1 MSQSFTFQQIGLVHS
16 CYKQKFGIPRQ
27 PGLVTEASASIELL
41 PPFNR
46 LDVLDGLDG
55 FSHIW
60 VHFIFH
66 ECMTD
71 NWKAKIR
78 PPRLGG
84 KEKMGIFATRAT
96 HRPNPLGLSVV
107 EIKGV
112 RKEGNRV
119 FIDIIGAD
127 LLDKTPIVDIKPYL
141 PYADA
146 LPNAKGGFAPLPTT
160 LKSVK
165 FSELALEQA
174 ESYKAI
180 YARDLV
186 PLIEQ
191 VIGQDPRPSYLVG
204 SENRN
209 HGNQLWNANIKWTA
223 KEDHFLVTQIEY
235 PVGEQHE
242 QVENAERL

>member
-1 MSQSFTFQQIGLVHS
+1 MTQFQFQQIGVVHS

-27 PGLVTEASASIELL
+27 PGLVKQASASIELL

-46 LDVLDGLDG
+46 LDTLDGLEG

-66 ECMTD
+66 QCIND

-84 KEKMGIFATRAT
+84 KKKMGIFATRAT

-107 EIKGV
+107 ELLSIRQEDG
-112 RKEGNRV
+112 RV
-119 FIDIIGAD
+119 FIDIAGAD
-127 LLDKTPIVDIKPYL
+127 LLDQTPVVDIKPYL

-146 LPNAKGGFAPLPTT
+146 ITDAQGGFAPERTE
-160 LKSVK
+160 LKPVF
-165 FSELALEQA
+165 FSELALSQLND
-174 ESYKAI
+174 YKET
-180 YARDLV
+180 YQRDLK

-191 VIGQDPRPSYLVG
+191 VIGQDPRPSHMTQQQG
-204 SENRN
+204 RTHANT
-209 HGNQLWNANIKWTA
+209 LWNADVKWVA
-223 KEDHFLVTQIEY
+223 ENGQFHVLYIDY
-235 PVGEQHE
+235 PFGD
-242 QVENAERL
+242 

>member
-1 MSQSFTFQQIGLVHS
+1 MTSTFQFQQIGVVHS

-27 PGLVTEASASIELL
+27 PGLVTEASGSIELL

-46 LDVLDGLDG
+46 LDVLDGLDD

-66 ECMTD
+66 ECMNDT
-71 NWKAKIR
+71 WKAKIR

-107 EIKGV
+107 AIKGV
-112 RKEGNRV
+112 RKEGKRV

-127 LLDKTPIVDIKPYL
+127 LLDQTPIVDIKPYL

-146 LPNAKGGFAPLPTT
+146 LLEAKGGFAPLPTI
-160 LKSVK
+160 LKPVM

-174 ESYKAI
+174 NSYKET
-180 YARDLV
+180 YQRDLI

-191 VIGQDPRPSYLVG
+191 VISQDPRPSYLAG
-204 SENRN
+204 LKGRD
-209 HGNQLWNANIKWTA
+209 HGNLLWNANIKWTA
-223 KEDHFLVTQIEY
+223 KEDHFLVTQIEF
-235 PVGEQHE
+235 PIGEVDE
-242 QVENAERL
+242 QVKDA